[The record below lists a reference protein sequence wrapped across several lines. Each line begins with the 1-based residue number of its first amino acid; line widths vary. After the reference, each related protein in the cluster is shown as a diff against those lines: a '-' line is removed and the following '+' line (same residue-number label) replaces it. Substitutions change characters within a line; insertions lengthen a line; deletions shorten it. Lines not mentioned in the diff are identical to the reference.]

1 MNQAH
6 TRNFC
11 IIAHIDH
18 GKSTLADRML
28 ELTGTVAHRDMQAQL
43 LDSMDLER
51 EKGITIKLQPVKMKW
66 TPTKGDAGSAQGNPS
81 EQGGAGTVTAST
93 EETADVRRREG
104 GLPEAN
110 SSKGEVEYTLNLI
123 DTPGH
128 VDFSYEV
135 SRSLAA
141 CEGAVLVVD
150 CSQGIQAQTLAN
162 VYLAIEAGLEIIP
175 VLNKIDLPA
184 ADPERVAGEVASLL
198 GCNPDTILRVSGK
211 TGAGVPEVL
220 DAIIGQVPAPAGD
233 TEAPLRALI
242 FDSIYD
248 VHRGV
253 ILFIRVVDGVISR
266 HDNLILM
273 ATRAE
278 GLAVE
283 VGTFAPKQTATPEI
297 LTGQI
302 GYVVTNLKSIS
313 EARVGDTVTIKS
325 NNVKTSGV
333 QGGLQALAGYRQ
345 VKPFVFAGFFPT
357 SNEQYPQLKDAL
369 IKLKLNDAALLYEP
383 ESSQVLGFGYRVGF
397 LGLLHLDIIRERLE
411 REYGLDMV
419 VTSPSTDYIVVSNDG
434 AESTIRNAADLPDPS
449 HIQEVREPWIRG
461 EVVVPGDYIGGVIKL
476 INQIRGHQTNLTYV
490 DEKLALVAFDAPLAN
505 VLTDFYDSLKSITSG
520 YGSFNY
526 ELSGYRAEALV
537 RLDILVAGDPVDAL
551 SMIAHRD
558 EATRAGK
565 QIVEKLKTLIPR
577 QNFEVSL
584 QAAIGGKI
592 IARED
597 VKAVRKDVIAGLYG
611 GDVTRKNKLLDK
623 QKRGK
628 KRMKRVGKVDI
639 PAEAFMILVS
649 KDS

>member
-1 MNQAH
+1 
-6 TRNFC
+6 
-11 IIAHIDH
+11 
-18 GKSTLADRML
+18 ML
-28 ELTGTVAHRDMQAQL
+28 ELTGTVQKRDMQAQL

-51 EKGITIKLQPVKMKW
+51 EKGITIKLQPVRMAW
-66 TPTKGDAGSAQGNPS
+66 SPS
-81 EQGGAGTVTAST
+81 RSVDKSEKY
-93 EETADVRRREG
+93 R
-104 GLPEAN
+104 
-110 SSKGEVEYTLNLI
+110 LNLI

-150 CSQGIQAQTLAN
+150 ASQGIQAQTLAN

-198 GCNPDTILRVSGK
+198 GCDPHTILRVSGK
-211 TGAGVPEVL
+211 TGAGVTELL
-220 DAIIGQVPAPAGD
+220 DQIVEKIPAPSGD
-233 TEAPLRALI
+233 PEAPLRALV
-242 FDSIYD
+242 FDSVFDDY
-248 VHRGV
+248 RGV
-253 ILFIRVVDGVISR
+253 ILFVRIVDGRLAR
-266 HDNLILM
+266 HDTLRLM
-273 ATRAE
+273 AAATD

-283 VGTFAPKQTATPEI
+283 TGMFAPKQTAVPHLE
-297 LTGQI
+297 TGQI
-302 GYVVTNLKSIS
+302 GYVVTNLKSIA
-313 EARVGDTVTIKS
+313 EARVGDTVTLAA
-325 NNVKTSGV
+325 NRAAE
-333 QGGLQALAGYRQ
+333 ALPGYKQ

-357 SNEQYPQLKDAL
+357 SNEQYPDLKDAL
-369 IKLKLNDAALLYEP
+369 EKLKLNDAALIYEP

-397 LGLLHLDIIRERLE
+397 LGLLHLDIIKERLE

-419 VTSPSTDYIVVSNDG
+419 VTSPSTDYIVRSTNG
-434 AESTIRNAADLPDPS
+434 EERTIRSAADLPDPS
-449 HIQEVREPWIRG
+449 NIEEVREPWISG
-461 EVVVPGDYIGGVIKL
+461 EVVVPGDYIGGVIQL
-476 INQIRGHQTNLTYV
+476 VNRIRGIQKNLTYV
-490 DEKLALVAFDAPLAN
+490 DQKLALVAFDAPLAN

-526 ELSGYRAEALV
+526 ELADYRREELV
-537 RLDILVAGDPVDAL
+537 RLDILVGGDMVDAL
-551 SMIAHRD
+551 SMIAHKD
-558 EATRAGK
+558 EAYRAGK
-565 QIVEKLKTLIPR
+565 QIVDKLKTLIPK

-597 VKAVRKDVIAGLYG
+597 VKALRKDVIAKLYG

-628 KRMKRVGKVDI
+628 KRMKRVGKFDI

-649 KDS
+649 KD

>member
-1 MNQAH
+1 MNQST

-28 ELTGTVAHRDMQAQL
+28 ELTGTVQKRDMQAQL

-66 TPTKGDAGSAQGNPS
+66 ND
-81 EQGGAGTVTAST
+81 
-93 EETADVRRREG
+93 
-104 GLPEAN
+104 
-110 SSKGEVEYTLNLI
+110 YTLNLI

-198 GCNPDTILRVSGK
+198 GCKPETILRVSGK

-220 DAIIGQVPAPAGD
+220 DAIVEQVPPPKGEP
-233 TEAPLRALI
+233 EAPLRALI

-248 VHRGV
+248 IHRGV
-253 ILFIRVVDGVISR
+253 ILFIRVVDGVIKR
-266 HDNLILM
+266 HDELTLM

-313 EARVGDTVTIKS
+313 EARVGDTVTLESALAK
-325 NNVKTSGV
+325 G
-333 QGGLQALAGYRQ
+333 QQLEALAGYRQ

-357 SNEQYPQLKDAL
+357 SNEQYPALKDAL
-369 IKLKLNDAALLYEP
+369 EKLKLNDAALVYEP

-397 LGLLHLDIIRERLE
+397 LGLLHLEIIKERLE

-419 VTSPSTDYIVVSNDG
+419 VTSPSTDYIVRNTAG
-434 AESTIRNAADLPDPS
+434 EETTIRSAADLPDPS
-449 HIQEVREPWIRG
+449 NIQEVREPWIKG

-476 INQIRGHQTNLTYV
+476 INQIRGIQTNLSYV

-526 ELSGYRAEALV
+526 ELSDYRTEQLV
-537 RLDILVAGDPVDAL
+537 RLDILVAGDTVDAL
-551 SMIAHRD
+551 SLIAHKD
-558 EATRAGK
+558 EAPRIGK

-597 VKAVRKDVIAGLYG
+597 VKAVRKDVIAKLYG

-623 QKRGK
+623 QKKGK

-639 PAEAFMILVS
+639 PAEAFMVLVS
-649 KDS
+649 KDN